1 MRLEPGIDTRDMESV
16 VALRQQPESLVF
28 LKLAQANRALR
39 PFDQPLALLVL
50 ARRDG
55 AYDRRRESDGADV
68 PDRVVQDRPLVVVE
82 ELVVDDARLRLRPRR
97 SPAPRPRPARIPPRV
112 HRVAHDQDEE
122 RGEGGEEGDQ
132 ERRQMVGPSSVR
144 VQRGGFILRRTR
156 RRRRDG
162 REHGFA
168 NFRADGRAEQRA
180 EDCVVRLRMAEGL
193 AGVWGGHVDFDKE
206 QAPEMVQRAHH
217 RGGGR
222 GGYGGFMQEFE
233 ERERA

>member
-82 ELVVDDARLRLRPRR
+82 ELVVDNARLRLRPRR
-97 SPAPRPRPARIPPRV
+97 SPAPGPRPARIPPRV
-112 HRVAHDQDEE
+112 QRVAHDEDEE

-156 RRRRDG
+156 RRQRKRRYWLAADVRTDVQAG
-162 REHGFA
+162 RDA
-168 NFRADGRAEQRA
+168 VPPIVQY
-180 EDCVVRLRMAEGL
+180 RMAGEL
-193 AGVWGGHVDFDKE
+193 AEVWGGHVDFDKE

-222 GGYGGFMQEFE
+222 DGYGGFMQEFE

>member
-1 MRLEPGIDTRDMESV
+1 MHLVAQVLDPLPSILQVQFTILLALAPRFGNPFRFSPQTIIDLLNSHLPCRSRALRVRPLRRQSLRGDSDDRRTAQGAIGVRSEPGIDTRDMESV

-156 RRRRDG
+156 RR
-162 REHGFA
+162 
-168 NFRADGRAEQRA
+168 
-180 EDCVVRLRMAEGL
+180 
-193 AGVWGGHVDFDKE
+193 
-206 QAPEMVQRAHH
+206 
-217 RGGGR
+217 
-222 GGYGGFMQEFE
+222 
-233 ERERA
+233 